1 MQSINV
7 CGLTVSYENCNYAS
21 YMKTKVRLER
31 CFEKIYQVLI
41 HSHVSHYPVCHYIR
55 TKENVIFSVFIN
67 SDNIMYA
74 GIYNK
79 KTKSIKTSCSFED
92 IKDID
97 EIDVTTLEMRIL
109 NAIQSK
115 ISYDMNVIID
125 AWNNYLLDKEEDL
138 IQSDYER

>member
-7 CGLTVSYENCNYAS
+7 CGLTVSYKNCNYTS

-31 CFEKIYQVLI
+31 CFEKIYHVLI

-55 TKENVIFSVFIN
+55 TKENVIFSVFID

-79 KTKSIKTSCSFED
+79 ETKSIKTSCSFED
-92 IKDID
+92 TKDID
-97 EIDVTTLEMRIL
+97 EIDVATLEMRIS

-125 AWNNYLLDKEEDL
+125 AWNNYLLDKEENL